1 MHHCFLPL
9 VYPSMAGATPAEP
22 YQAAADCE
30 AAQAAR
36 VITDHDA
43 TTAATTTATA
53 AAADAHAATVIE
65 TAHLVAE
72 VDKLEAD
79 AARARQEA
87 TRARAALVTASPSN
101 ESAHMPPP
109 PPHDGN
115 VFWVY
120 ITAKANTVVAVLHT
134 QVVSVLNINVMIP
147 VYLHNL
153 SPDYNRWKTLFLNT
167 LSKYELSDHV
177 LIDVNTITA
186 DDSHWRQ
193 MDCTIRSWL

>member
-1 MHHCFLPL
+1 MRHCFLPL

-43 TTAATTTATA
+43 TTAATTMATA
-53 AAADAHAATVIE
+53 AAADTHAATVIE
-65 TAHLVAE
+65 TAHLVTE

-79 AARARQEA
+79 AARAR
-87 TRARAALVTASPSN
+87 AALVTTSPSN

-109 PPHDGN
+109 PPRDGN

-134 QVVSVLNINVMIP
+134 QTLW
-147 VYLHNL
+147 
-153 SPDYNRWKTLFLNT
+153 SPSSTL
-167 LSKYELSDHV
+167 
-177 LIDVNTITA
+177 
-186 DDSHWRQ
+186 
-193 MDCTIRSWL
+193 RSSLFSTSM